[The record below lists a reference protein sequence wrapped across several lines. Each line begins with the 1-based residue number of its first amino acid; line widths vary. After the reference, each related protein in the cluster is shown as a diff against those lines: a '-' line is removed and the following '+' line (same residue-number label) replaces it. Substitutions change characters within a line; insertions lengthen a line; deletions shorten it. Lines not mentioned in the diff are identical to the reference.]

1 MKILISFFSI
11 FIIFHSPY
19 SHPCSLHSNPDIPRI
34 SIILLIPFPDSPFRI
49 LQIAA
54 KILLGINL
62 DNNLK
67 LNIHVESISQKANGK
82 LNALAK
88 IANYMKLPKRRI
100 QMNAFFKP
108 QFNYYPATWMFHS
121 SALNNKTNRLH
132 EHC

>member
-11 FIIFHSPY
+11 FILFHFPY
-19 SHPCSLHSNPDIPRI
+19 SHPYSLHSNPDIPRI
-34 SIILLIPFPDSPFRI
+34 PIIPFIPFPNSPFRP

-54 KILLGINL
+54 KILLGINF

-67 LNIHVESISQKANGK
+67 LNIHVESISQKANRK

-88 IANYMKLPKRRI
+88 IANYMKLPKRHI
-100 QMNAFFKP
+100 HMNAFFKS

-121 SALNNKTNRLH
+121 SAKTNRLH